1 MEMFFHILVP
11 IGICVVLPIWIV
23 SIIFRTAK
31 NKDDKQAEIILK
43 AIENNPSLNVDEFV
57 GVFSKQRNSPQQV
70 LQSRL
75 LRGCIFTFL
84 GIAAVI
90 VAVVLRI
97 PAVAQILNPDDIS
110 ISGLLVCL
118 LIFGCGFLA
127 IGLAY
132 LVVYYLS
139 RKSENGND

>member
-1 MEMFFHILVP
+1 M
-11 IGICVVLPIWIV
+11 
-23 SIIFRTAK
+23 
-31 NKDDKQAEIILK
+31 
-43 AIENNPSLNVDEFV
+43 DEFV

>member
-1 MEMFFHILVP
+1 MFFDGLIP

-43 AIENNPSLNVDEFV
+43 AIENNPSFNVDEFV